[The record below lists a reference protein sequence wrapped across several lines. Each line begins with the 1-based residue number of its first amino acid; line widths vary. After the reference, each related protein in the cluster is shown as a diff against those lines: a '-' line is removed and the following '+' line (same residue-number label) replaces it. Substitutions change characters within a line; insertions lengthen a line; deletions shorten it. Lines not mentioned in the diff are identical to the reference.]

1 MSAATSAER
10 AALLDRLRAGPER
23 VAAAAVAAQA
33 HRLAAGNVGPDGWS
47 EREIFDH
54 LIRVER
60 DVFQS
65 RLRQVARE
73 DEPHWQW
80 VEPGAEPGHA
90 SLATLVG
97 RFERVRARTIDHLAG
112 LDDRGW
118 ARSGV
123 HATYGRLDVAA
134 LLGVAVEHDTDHLAE
149 LARRA

>member
-1 MSAATSAER
+1 MSAPARTER
-10 AALLDRLRAGPER
+10 AELLDRLRAGPQR
-23 VAAAAVAAQA
+23 VAAAALAAQA
-33 HRLAAGNVGPDGWS
+33 RRLAAGRGRRAGWS
-47 EREIFDH
+47 EREVVDH

-80 VEPGAEPGHA
+80 VEPGAQPGHA
-90 SLATLVG
+90 SLATLAG
-97 RFERVRARTIDHLAG
+97 RFERVRARTIDHLAR
-112 LDDRGW
+112 LDERGW

>member
-1 MSAATSAER
+1 MTTPER
-10 AALLDRLRAGPER
+10 AALLDRLRAGPQR
-23 VAAAAVAAQA
+23 VAAAALAAQA
-33 HRLAAGNVGPDGWS
+33 RRLAAGGGRHAGWS
-47 EREIFDH
+47 EREIVDH

-65 RLRQVARE
+65 RLWQVARE

-90 SLATLVG
+90 ALATLAG
-97 RFERVRARTIDHLAG
+97 RFERVRARTIDHLAR
-112 LDDRGW
+112 LDERGW